1 MPTDDVDKWGP
12 QWPTTR
18 YGQPGDDFE
27 QRVNDL
33 RELAEQ
39 DQRDAEAEQ
48 VEAATMAPSPAQTA
62 QDDRTP
68 VLAPTAPPAPR
79 DEPCDRCGRDAY
91 APNRRDGRLL
101 CPQCQAMV
109 YRYGEQPLSTAQA
122 LVLLARQARDRLRR
136 AGR

>member
-48 VEAATMAPSPAQTA
+48 AEARQEAPQLAQTA

-68 VLAPTAPPAPR
+68 VLAPTAPPVPR
-79 DEPCDRCGRDAY
+79 YEPCDRCSRDAY

-101 CPQCQAMV
+101 CTACEPIV
-109 YRYGEQPLSTAQA
+109 HRYGEQPLSTAQA

-136 AGR
+136 SGR